1 MLYGE
6 FARTRDISRF
16 ATGSCRL
23 ARNCSAGPSFLIN
36 LRIDSSRL
44 AIVPRLRTSPSVSA
58 TATAIVSAWT
68 SKPKNRNFSLMTGS
82 LRLWLWTKFVKQ
94 TQPNPRLAHRAG
106 HTIMTTLQLTLAV
119 DQENRPT
126 AMARSLDRKSTRLN
140 SSHLG

>member
-1 MLYGE
+1 M
-6 FARTRDISRF
+6 
-16 ATGSCRL
+16 
-23 ARNCSAGPSFLIN
+23 N

-44 AIVPRLRTSPSVSA
+44 AIVPRLRTSPSASA

-106 HTIMTTLQLTLAV
+106 HTIMTTFLTESECQDADRLSCLNCIAHTRGTRKTASLREKHTDTSV
-119 DQENRPT
+119 RFANKTTHVSVRP
-126 AMARSLDRKSTRLN
+126 DEKN
-140 SSHLG
+140 